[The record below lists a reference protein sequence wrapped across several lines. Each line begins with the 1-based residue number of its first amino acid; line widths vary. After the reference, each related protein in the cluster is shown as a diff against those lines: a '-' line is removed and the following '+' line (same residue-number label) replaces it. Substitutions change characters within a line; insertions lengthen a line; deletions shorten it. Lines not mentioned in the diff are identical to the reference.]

1 MIPIGI
7 FSNRCVNTAIAGKG
21 NKIKKSPFL
30 FGLII
35 NKLHICNAFLNQG
48 SRNTE

>member
-21 NKIKKSPFL
+21 NKIKKTAI
-30 FGLII
+30 LIWI
-35 NKLHICNAFLNQG
+35 NYK
-48 SRNTE
+48 